1 MRYARE
7 ATELG
12 DRIDDLPERR
22 RASFPEIQDETF
34 WLLYSVAS
42 KYSLLHVT
50 GFYNLYQSLRYIQAN
65 ELPGDIVEC
74 GCFLGGASIFLTM
87 LRDELAMGDK
97 AVWLF
102 DTFEGFPDGQ
112 QDALVGSGHVMHSV
126 RFENFQQA
134 VRANFAEATPT
145 SGNINFVQGFVEDTI
160 PTASVGAISLLRL
173 DTDFYTSTLAE
184 LQGLYGR
191 LVRGGVII
199 VDDYGLFEGSRRAT
213 DEFLA
218 SLQSPPL
225 LNRID
230 RGVWAGVKP

>member
-1 MRYARE
+1 MRYASE
-7 ATELG
+7 ATDLG
-12 DRIDDLPERR
+12 AKIDDMPERR
-22 RASFPEIQDETF
+22 RESFPEIQDEHF
-34 WLLYSVAS
+34 WQIYAVAS

-50 GFYNLYQSLRYIQAN
+50 GFYNLYQSLRYLQSN
-65 ELPGDIVEC
+65 EIPGDIVEC

-87 LRDELAMGDK
+87 LRDDLGLADK
-97 AVWLF
+97 TVWLF
-102 DTFEGFPDGQ
+102 DTFEGFPDNER
-112 QDALVGSGHVMHSV
+112 DALVGSGQVMHSV

-134 VRANFAEATPT
+134 VRANFAEATPKST
-145 SGNINFVQGFVEDTI
+145 GINFVQGYVEQTI
-160 PTASVGAISLLRL
+160 PATPMGAICLLRL
-173 DTDFYTSTLAE
+173 DTDFYASTLAE
-184 LQGLYGR
+184 LQGLYRR

-230 RGVWAGVKP
+230 HGVWAGVKP